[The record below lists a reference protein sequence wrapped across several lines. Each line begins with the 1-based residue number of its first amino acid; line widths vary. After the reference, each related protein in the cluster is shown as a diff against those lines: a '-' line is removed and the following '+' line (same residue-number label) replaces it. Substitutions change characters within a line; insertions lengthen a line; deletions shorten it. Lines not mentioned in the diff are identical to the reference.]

1 MKEMKTEE
9 NTRRAYILK
18 KDGSKQ
24 WFDITNETAE
34 KVLRLQKMFRE
45 DAKKNSLNGRKS
57 RLITSKDGAKAPSF
71 EVINLG
77 KTTLLLYK

>member
-9 NTRRAYILK
+9 NTRRAYVLK

-24 WFDITNETAE
+24 WFDIPNETAE

-45 DAKKNSLNGRKS
+45 EAQEKVLDERKL
-57 RLITSKDGAKAPSF
+57 R
-71 EVINLG
+71 LG
-77 KTTLLLYK
+77 K

>member
-1 MKEMKTEE
+1 MKTEE

-24 WFDITNETAE
+24 WFDIPNETAE

-45 DAKKNSLNGRKS
+45 DDRKKALGDKE
-57 RLITSKDGAKAPSF
+57 IT
-71 EVINLG
+71 I
-77 KTTLLLYK
+77 

>member
-1 MKEMKTEE
+1 MKTEE

-24 WFDITNETAE
+24 WFDIPNETAE

-45 DAKKNSLNGRKS
+45 DDRKNSLNERKS
-57 RLITSKDGAKAPSF
+57 RL
-71 EVINLG
+71 G
-77 KTTLLLYK
+77 K

>member
-18 KDGSKQ
+18 KDGSKH
-24 WFDITNETAE
+24 WFDIPNETAE

-57 RLITSKDGAKAPSF
+57 RL
-71 EVINLG
+71 G
-77 KTTLLLYK
+77 K

>member
-45 DAKKNSLNGRKS
+45 EDNKKALDDKE
-57 RLITSKDGAKAPSF
+57 I
-71 EVINLG
+71 E
-77 KTTLLLYK
+77 

>member
-1 MKEMKTEE
+1 MKTEE

-24 WFDITNETAE
+24 WFDIPNETAE

-45 DAKKNSLNGRKS
+45 DAKKNSLNERKS
-57 RLITSKDGAKAPSF
+57 RL
-71 EVINLG
+71 G
-77 KTTLLLYK
+77 K

>member
-1 MKEMKTEE
+1 MKEMKTEK

-18 KDGSKQ
+18 KDGAKQ

-45 DAKKNSLNGRKS
+45 DAKKKALDERKS
-57 RLITSKDGAKAPSF
+57 RL
-71 EVINLG
+71 G
-77 KTTLLLYK
+77 K